1 MDSRA
6 IIITILV
13 SSLAGSAISS
23 SIILGVPTIRE
34 TLRGPEGPQGQ
45 QGISGLQG
53 IAGPQ
58 GATGSQGPKGDNG
71 TQGPQGPQGPT
82 GAQGPQGPT
91 GPVGPIGPSEI
102 PFEWASAKTLS
113 SITED
118 DAYHDIPNMD
128 LDIVLDRDSYIVIFT
143 TILFEGSTA
152 SATYDEVL
160 VRALVDGH
168 STSPSSISAYDV
180 PSDPDPNGERG
191 RFSGMFTYSASR
203 GTYTIELQC
212 RVADTS
218 VLSVRDRILIVYALP
233 IE

>member
-1 MDSRA
+1 MDSKA

-13 SSLAGSAISS
+13 SSLIGSAISS
-23 SIILGVPTIRE
+23 SIILGIPTIRE
-34 TLRGPEGPQGQ
+34 TLRGPEGPQG
-45 QGISGLQG
+45 LQG
-53 IAGPQ
+53 VAGPQ
-58 GATGSQGPKGDNG
+58 GSMGVQGATGPQGPKGENG
-71 TQGPQGPQGPT
+71 TRGPQGPT
-82 GAQGPQGPT
+82 GAQGPQGPQGPT

-102 PFEWASAKTLS
+102 PFEYVMAKT
-113 SITED
+113 IIEVTED

-128 LDIVLDRDSYIVIFT
+128 VDIVLDRDSYIVIFT
-143 TILFEGSTA
+143 TLLFEGSTT
-152 SATYDEVL
+152 SLTFDEVL

-168 STSPSSISAYDV
+168 STIPSSISAYDV

-191 RFSGMFTYSASR
+191 RFSGMFTYSASQ